1 MKRII
6 LALVLILAVSG
17 FVSATHQRAA
27 EITFSHVSGLTY
39 EVKIIT
45 YTYTPSPA
53 DRPKLDV
60 FWGDGSYSTLLRT
73 QKSSLPD
80 NVSVNVYEYSL
91 SQGAVTNRHT
101 YSSPG
106 TYIIYM
112 EDPNRN
118 LGVVNIPNSVN
129 VPMYVQ
135 TQLVINPFLGYN
147 NSPVLLNP
155 PIDLGCVNQVFVHN
169 PGAYDVDGDSLSYKL
184 VSCKTTGGIDIPG
197 FTYPMAQ
204 NSFSI
209 NPFTGDVIWD
219 YPLVQGEYNIAF
231 LIEEWRQRVRI
242 GYVTRDMQIEILACD
257 NTPPV
262 IYAPD
267 DTCVTAGNT
276 LIFDVK
282 AIDPDGNAV
291 RLTATGGPFELEDS
305 PASINPDPAY
315 GNDSVT
321 TTFTWETSCKQVQKQ
336 PYQVFFKAEDD
347 DHPIGLVNYKTI
359 SIKVVCP
366 APENLT
372 AESVGSTIRLKWDEV
387 VCTNAVGY
395 RIYRRIGSTG
405 FIPADCQTGVPS
417 ETGYV
422 MVGDNSGITD
432 TTFTDDDNGAGLIH
446 GNQYCY
452 LVIAYFADGAES
464 YASNEACATLK
475 RDIPVITNVSNDS
488 ADLQAGRGFIAWS
501 KPTELD
507 TIQIPGPYQYV
518 VSRSAGATGGNLQ
531 PVATLS
537 GLNDTVYFD
546 AGINL
551 NTSGNPYSYR
561 ISLESLTFGFIGNSQ
576 IASSINLL
584 ITETDEEL
592 QLAFQPN
599 VPWVNEYYVIY
610 RKLPGSAAYDSI
622 GYSVEPFFNDTGLI
636 NGDQYCYYVKSV
648 GAYTAAGFVDP
659 IVNFSQIACA
669 TPYDNKAP
677 CPPELAVTVNCDL
690 AINTLNWTNPN
701 DYCADDVLKYLV
713 FFTPLEGL
721 DFSLIDSTQ
730 PATSTTYDH
739 FNNGSITGCY
749 AIVAVDSA
757 GNMSVY
763 SNVACIDNDTCS
775 VYSLPN
781 VFTPNFDGYND
792 LYTPFPYTSV
802 ESVDMTIF
810 NRWGGVVYETEDPDI
825 NWDGKDK
832 TTNQDCAQ
840 GTYFYVCR
848 VYQIT
853 LYGVVPK
860 ELKGSITLLRE

>member
-1 MKRII
+1 M
-6 LALVLILAVSG
+6 ALIMSACG

-27 EITFSHVSGLTY
+27 EITFTHVSGLTY

-53 DRPKLDV
+53 DRPKLDI

-73 QKSSLPD
+73 QRTSLPD
-80 NVSVNVYEYSL
+80 NVSLNVYEYSP
-91 SQGAVTNRHT
+91 SQGATTNRHS

-106 TYIIYM
+106 TYMIYM

-155 PIDLGCVNQVFVHN
+155 PIDLGCVNQVFIHN
-169 PGAYDVDGDSLSYKL
+169 PGAYDVDGDSLSYRL

-209 NPFTGDVIWD
+209 NPVTGDVIWD

-231 LIEEWRQRVRI
+231 LIEEWRQGVRI

-257 NTPPV
+257 NTPPL

-267 DTCVTAGNT
+267 DTCVTAGST
-276 LIFDVK
+276 LTFDVK

-305 PASINPDPAY
+305 PASLNPDPAS

-321 TTFTWETSCKQVQKQ
+321 TTFTWETSCEHVQNQ

-347 DHPIGLVNYKTI
+347 DHPIGLVNYKTT
-359 SIKVVCP
+359 SIEVVCP

-372 AESVGSTIRLKWDEV
+372 AESVGSTIRLKWDKV

-405 FIPADCQTGVPS
+405 FIPGTCQTGVPP

-422 MVGDNSGITD
+422 MAGDNSGISD

-488 ADLQAGRGFIAWS
+488 ADLEAGRAFIAWS

-518 VSRSAGATGGNLQ
+518 VSRSADAMGSNLQ
-531 PVATLS
+531 PIATLS
-537 GLNDTVYFD
+537 GLNDTVFFD
-546 AGINL
+546 TGINL
-551 NTSGNPYSYR
+551 NTSGNPFSYR
-561 ISLESLTFGFIGNSQ
+561 ISLESLTFGFVGNSQ
-576 IASSINLL
+576 VASSINLL

-599 VPWVNEYYVIY
+599 VPWENDYYVIY
-610 RKLPGSAAYDSI
+610 RKLPGAAEYDSI
-622 GYSVEPFFNDTGLI
+622 GFSVEPFFNDTGLV

-648 GAYTAAGFVDP
+648 GGYTAAGFVDP
-659 IVNFSQIACA
+659 IINFSRIVCA
-669 TPYDNKAP
+669 SPYDNKAP
-677 CPPELAVTVNCDL
+677 CPPELAVAVNCDL

-730 PATSTTYDH
+730 PATSTSYDH
-739 FNNGSITGCY
+739 FNNGSVAGCY
-749 AIVAVDSA
+749 AVIAVDSA
-757 GNMSVY
+757 GNRSIY
-763 SNVACIDNDTCS
+763 SNVACIDYDTCS

-802 ESVDMTIF
+802 ERVDMTIF
-810 NRWGGVVYETEDPDI
+810 NRWGGVVFETEDPNI

-840 GTYFYVCR
+840 GTYFYVCK
-848 VYQIT
+848 VYEIT
-853 LYGVVPK
+853 LYGVVPR